1 MGVLKKINVFRRS
14 VMRNLTKNIGKS
26 NFQRDIV
33 LVDKNDI
40 KRVLICRPNGRL
52 GNLLLITPL
61 VQEVTEIFPNCKVD
75 LFVKGT
81 LAPIIFENYE
91 NIDKVID
98 LPKKP
103 FKNLL
108 KYFNVWISIKRRKYD
123 IAINVDQNS
132 SSGRLAVQFSNA
144 KYKFFGDSDG
154 ETQIVKSDYDHIA
167 KYPVYNFR
175 NYLTKLG
182 LPKSNKII
190 APLDLKLSLSE
201 FAEGKKILAGLV
213 DNNSRRTIC
222 LFTYATGTKCL
233 SEIWWEDFYK
243 ALKKE
248 YADYNIIEVLPIE
261 NVSQIAFQAPS
272 FYSKDIREIGAFIAN
287 TDIFIGADSGMMHLA
302 SSVQTPTVG
311 LFSVSEI
318 KKYEPYD
325 NCSIGVNIIKRSK
338 KDYFKILNK
347 ILNNGKLKIYS
358 KAV

>member
-1 MGVLKKINVFRRS
+1 MGVLKNINVFRRS
-14 VMRNLTKNIGKS
+14 LMRNLTKNIGKS

-33 LVDKNDI
+33 LVDKNEI
-40 KRVLICRPNGRL
+40 KRILICRPNGRL

-81 LAPIIFENYE
+81 LAPIIFQNYDA
-91 NIDKVID
+91 IDKIID

-103 FKNLL
+103 FKDLV
-108 KYFNVWISIKRRKYD
+108 KYAKVWISIKRQKYD

-154 ETQIVKSDYDHIA
+154 EIPSVKKDYDHIA

-175 NYLTKLG
+175 SYLTKLG
-182 LPKSNKII
+182 LEKSNKII

-201 FAEGKKILAGLV
+201 FTQGKKDLDKLI
-213 DNNSRRTIC
+213 NSNSKRTIC

-233 SEIWWEDFYK
+233 PEIWWEDFYK

-248 YADYNIIEVLPIE
+248 YKDYNIIEVLPIE

-272 FYSKDIREIGAFIAN
+272 FYSKDIREIGGLIAN
-287 TDIFIGADSGMMHLA
+287 TDIFIGADSGMMHLS

-311 LFSVSEI
+311 LFSVSEL

-325 NCSIGVNIIKRSK
+325 NCSVGVNIIKQSK
-338 KDYFKILNK
+338 KDYLKIINK
-347 ILNNGKLKIYS
+347 ILNIGKLKIYS